1 MKALILVGGFGT
13 RLRPM
18 TLTKPKPLIDFGNK
32 PILCHQIE
40 ALAKAGVVEVILAI
54 NYQPEVMKAELEGVE
69 EQVSQPS
76 RFGSS
81 WASFCVVRDKDYL
94 LARRWA
100 PWHCWSH
107 KIGWETAARRKRFRN
122 VLCVQCRYHL
132 WLPSRQDGGVS
143 QIAWKARNHRGD
155 DRRGSNT
162 VWSYSCKRDWG
173 DRTLRGEATA
183 LCEQQ
188 NQRRL
193 IPFQSGCNRENSQ

>member
-81 WASFCVVRDKDYL
+81 WASFCVVRDKDHL
-94 LARRWA
+94 LTRGWA
-100 PWHCWSH
+100 PWHCWTN
-107 KIGWETAARRKRFRN
+107 KIGWETAARRKRFWN
-122 VLCVQCRYHL
+122 VLCVQCWYHL
-132 WLPSRQDGGVS
+132 WLPSRQDGGVP
-143 QIAWKARNHRGD
+143 QIAWKVRNHCGD
-155 DRRGSNT
+155 DCRGSNT
-162 VWSYSCKRDWG
+162 VRSYSRKRDWG
-173 DRTLRGEATA
+173 DRTLRGEAPD

-188 NQRRL
+188 NKRRL